1 MSLIADA
8 LKKVGS
14 NPSRRPSPTP
24 RWAYGL
30 LFLGFVVLTFIL
42 STNPQQQKIQP
53 NKKSPGSYAKKQRTA
68 VSSASDFK
76 QQQSGGINLL
86 RAANAQWRLNGIVH
100 GGSGKPVALINNSLV
115 EAGDTFRGA
124 RIVRVT
130 EDQVEFETGGKI
142 KTIRME

>member
-8 LKKVGS
+8 LRKAGS

-30 LFLGFVVLTFIL
+30 LFLGFVALTFIL

-53 NKKSPGSYAKKQRTA
+53 NKKTPGGHAKKQRTA
-68 VSSASDFK
+68 VSSASDLK
-76 QQQSGGINLL
+76 QQQPGGINLL
-86 RAANAQWRLNGIVH
+86 RAADTQWRLNGIVR
-100 GGSGKPVALINNSLV
+100 GGSGKPVALIDNSLV

-124 RIVRVT
+124 LVVKVT
-130 EDQVEFETGGKI
+130 EDQVELETGGR
-142 KTIRME
+142 T